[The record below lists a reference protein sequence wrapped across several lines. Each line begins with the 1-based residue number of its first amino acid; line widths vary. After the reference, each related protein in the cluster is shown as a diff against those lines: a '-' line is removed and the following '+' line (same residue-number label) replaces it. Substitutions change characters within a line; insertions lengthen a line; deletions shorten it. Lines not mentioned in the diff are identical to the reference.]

1 MATRHSGAP
10 IGEWI
15 KTETMANSPISPRP
29 ARRSQA
35 ERNAE
40 SRARLIE
47 AAITCLHRSGYAGTT
62 VSMVATE
69 AGLSR
74 GGMTHQ
80 FPTKVDLMLAVVR
93 TEFDED
99 VAFYEN
105 TFTTQNLRRALADL
119 PLTLWT
125 RLNRPAAIAVTEIM
139 LASRSDPDLAEKLRL
154 MQAEIDRLARTAIAQ
169 RMIAADIKRRPDE
182 SAVHR
187 VFVAAVRGLAIEALF
202 MRDKAELEAAVAV
215 LREML
220 IHIYPDMADD
230 KE

>member
-1 MATRHSGAP
+1 MATP
-10 IGEWI
+10 P
-15 KTETMANSPISPRP
+15 SPAAQRP
-29 ARRSQA
+29 RRSQA

-40 SRARLIE
+40 SRTRLIE
-47 AAITCLHRSGYAGTT
+47 AAVTCLHRLGYSGTT
-62 VSMVATE
+62 VSLVASE

-99 VAFYEN
+99 VAFYEAA
-105 TFTTQNLRRALADL
+105 FAGRDVRRALSDL
-119 PLTLWT
+119 PFTLWT

-139 LASRSDPDLAEKLRL
+139 LAARSDPELAGKLRA
-154 MQAEIDRLARTAIAQ
+154 MQSEIDQRARAGIAERMVAAGIPQRADSSAI
-169 RMIAADIKRRPDE
+169 
-182 SAVHR
+182 HR

-202 MRDKAELEAAVAV
+202 MRNMEELEAAVGV

-220 IHIYPDMADD
+220 GKLYPKLVDF
-230 KE
+230 EEEE